1 LVKPKENS
9 VLRLFFM
16 TENSKNQISTG
27 YSKSSIKGPETFTD
41 CPDFKVW
48 KIVKSFREGTSQ
60 PVHVNT
66 E

>member
-1 LVKPKENS
+1 MVVS
-9 VLRLFFM
+9 FG
-16 TENSKNQISTG
+16 NSKSGNLILG
-27 YSKSSIKGPETFTD
+27 VKNNIKGPETYTD

-60 PVHVNT
+60 PVHVHT